1 MILLGIHKPTCKS
14 SFKTTIIQK
23 YTFVNDLQQGKSLN
37 IIKRRCIKI
46 PPPPK
51 KKELHAFKKGK
62 NILSTSI
69 ILNGSIQALSQADR
83 ATCLH
88 HATPNLSTII
98 LGRLKLYQT
107 YNNTGENWIIRLI
120 SYGYT
125 HTLLNT
131 KGPKLDDWGQLFNHS
146 KHTSGD
152 NIQCK

>member
-1 MILLGIHKPTCKS
+1 MHKNS
-14 SFKTTIIQK
+14 
-23 YTFVNDLQQGKSLN
+23 
-37 IIKRRCIKI
+37 
-46 PPPPK
+46 PPPK
-51 KKELHAFKKGK
+51 KKISNKSCMPSKKGRTFFQLVSSWMDYRYK
-62 NILSTSI
+62 LYHRLTGQHAYI
-69 ILNGSIQALSQADR
+69 
-83 ATCLH
+83 
-88 HATPNLSTII
+88 ATPNLSTII

-131 KGPKLDDWGQLFNHS
+131 KGPKLYDWGQLFNHS

>member
-46 PPPPK
+46 PPPQK
-51 KKELHAFKKGK
+51 KKSCMPSKKGRTFFQ
-62 NILSTSI
+62 LVSSWM
-69 ILNGSIQALSQADR
+69 DR
-83 ATCLH
+83 YKLYHRLTGQHAYI
-88 HATPNLSTII
+88 ATPNLSTII

-107 YNNTGENWIIRLI
+107 YNNRGENWIIRLI